1 MNQLTVSL
9 WGDEAWAATLLK
21 KDFLDV
27 IKFVSKD
34 TSPPL
39 YYITGHLWTRLF
51 GLSEISL
58 RSLSMLFWLV
68 TAMFTAKIAHHFW
81 KDKKIT
87 TIVFALTL
95 LNPFLFQY
103 AFEARMYAILAMTS
117 TIATY
122 FFLKK
127 NHTLYIISAIASLY
141 CHHFSLF
148 VIFWHFLWTLGLYL
162 KNKKNFWS
170 SFRPFFLIGLLYL
183 PWLPFMY
190 RQTTM
195 VVDKGFWLGKPIL
208 KDLPNLYLKF
218 IIGLNQHP
226 LQSPIKYLF
235 FIILLFRRWRFK
247 DAKTNFLIGWL
258 CLPAII
264 VFLLSQVA
272 QPIFYDRYLINLI
285 PALTL
290 ILASNHRR
298 LFSPLSLIFLIFLL
312 FRLNWWFFT
321 TPTKRPFRD
330 LAAYIKSTRQPDDSL
345 INWSGNAHHLFE
357 SKYYDIYAPIYTPK
371 GPLPFYTGTALMEE
385 NDQISI
391 LPDNRRLGVITS
403 EPFQTVELPGYTL
416 NDHQQFQ
423 QLSFSWWQKNP

>member
-21 KDFLDV
+21 KNFLDV

-39 YYITGHLWTRLF
+39 YYITAHLWTRLF
-51 GLSEISL
+51 GLSEIAL
-58 RSLSMLFWLV
+58 RSLSVLFWLV
-68 TAMFTAKIAHHFW
+68 TAIFTAKIASHLW

-87 TIVFALTL
+87 TTALILTL

-122 FFLKK
+122 YFLKK
-127 NHTLYIISAIASLY
+127 NHTAYIISAIVSLY

-148 VIFWHFLWTLGLYL
+148 VIFWHFLWTLGSYL
-162 KNKKNFWS
+162 KNKKNPWS
-170 SFRPFFLIGLLYL
+170 YFKPFFLISLLYL

-195 VVDKGFWLGKPIL
+195 VVDQGFWLGRPVL
-208 KDLPNLYLKF
+208 KDLPALCIKF
-218 IIGLNQHP
+218 IVGLNKN
-226 LQSPIKYLF
+226 PIQFSIGIIF
-235 FIILLFRRWRFK
+235 FAVLLFRHWRLK
-247 DAKTNFLIGWL
+247 DIKTNFLLGWL
-258 CLPAII
+258 FLPAII

-285 PALTL
+285 PALML

-298 LFSPLSLIFLIFLL
+298 FFSPICLTALIIFLL
-312 FRLNWWFFT
+312 RLNWWFFT

-330 LAAYIKSTRQPDDSL
+330 LAAYVKSTRHSGDSL
-345 INWSGNAHHLFE
+345 INWCGSAHHLFE
-357 SKYYDIYAPIYTPK
+357 SKYYDVYAPIYTPE

-385 NDQISI
+385 NDQIST
-391 LPDNRRLGVITS
+391 LPVTPRLGVITS
-403 EPFQTVELPGYTL
+403 EPFQKVNLPGYTST
-416 NDHQQFQ
+416 DHRQFG
-423 QLSFSWWQKNP
+423 QLSFSWWQKIP